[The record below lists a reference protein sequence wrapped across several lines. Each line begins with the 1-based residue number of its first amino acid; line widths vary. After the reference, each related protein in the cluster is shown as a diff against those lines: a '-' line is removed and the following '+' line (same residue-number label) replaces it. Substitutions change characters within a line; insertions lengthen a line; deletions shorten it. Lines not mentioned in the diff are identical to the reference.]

1 MEDYNYM
8 KLRFRVLSSILV
20 LGLALTSVGC
30 SAQASATE
38 VVEEE
43 SYVPVEVQS
52 AEAQT
57 LVESA
62 IFSGKVLSDQEVSV
76 IPKMPGKVSYIN
88 VKVGDKVQAGQA
100 LFSMDTSDLQS
111 SIDSATIGVR
121 SAEVNYEMTKDNVET
136 AKENLERQKAL
147 YEAGAISK
155 VQLEGVESQVASA
168 EKSLELV
175 EIQMEQAKNGL
186 AQAQKAIADMTVTAP
201 VSGTI
206 SALNVVQG
214 QMASQAMAAV
224 TITQMN
230 ALYVSLSVPENIV
243 NTLKVGQEATVIIN
257 SAGEKEIKGT
267 LTSLAPAANV
277 QTNLY
282 PVKVTID
289 NPENL
294 VKPGMFAKV
303 EIPIQAKENVL
314 AINSEAVVLKNGQ
327 YVVFVVEE
335 DRAVAKEVVSGLD
348 TGAEVE
354 ILEGLQVGEQV
365 VIKGQTLVEHGIK
378 VKVVGGSE
386 S

>member
-1 MEDYNYM
+1 M
-8 KLRFRVLSSILV
+8 KFRFRVLSGILV
-20 LGLALTSVGC
+20 LGLALTSAGC
-30 SAQASATE
+30 SAQAATE

-43 SYVPVEVQS
+43 SYIPVEVQS
-52 AEAQT
+52 AEAKT
-57 LVESA
+57 LVETA
-62 IFSGKVLSDQEVSV
+62 IFSGKVLSDHEVSV
-76 IPKMPGKVSYIN
+76 IPKMPGKVSAIA
-88 VKVGDKVQAGQA
+88 VKVGDKVQAGQV

-121 SAEVNYEMTKDNVET
+121 SAEINYQMTKDNVDT

-155 VQLEGVESQVASA
+155 VQLEGTESQVASA

-175 EIQMEQAKNGL
+175 EIQVEQAKNGL

-224 TITQMN
+224 TITQLN
-230 ALYVSLSVPENIV
+230 SLYVSLSVPENIV

-267 LTSLAPAANV
+267 LTSLAPAAHV
-277 QTNLY
+277 QTSLY

-289 NPENL
+289 NPENR

-303 EIPIQAKENVL
+303 EIPIQTKENVL

-335 DRAVAKEVVSGLD
+335 ERAVAKEVVSGLD

-354 ILEGLQVGEQV
+354 ILEGLQAGEQV
-365 VIKGQTLVEHGIK
+365 IVKGQTLVEHGIK